1 MPIPTMNGNRFV
13 RIVLIV
19 FASCMALVPASL
31 TASGTKST
39 GLPDPPVS
47 KTKQKADEMLART
60 RPGYYIALFVT
71 NRKSSKMP
79 NARTRA
85 VVDCGS
91 SCPSS
96 PLPVTLISFSGKR
109 LDARQIQLDWTT
121 TSEVNNDYFEIERTL
136 NPATGFQ
143 AIGSVKGQGNSAAN
157 VSYQFTDPNAETV
170 YTYYRLKQ
178 VDLDGNFAYS
188 RIIAVKGY
196 HQELTVHAFPNP
208 GSGKELAFIVSGDIN
223 KESISVRIYDQKG
236 RSVYQNTKYILP
248 ENQQI
253 SLPGIATQPGSYY
266 IKIRTKQQEASSSF
280 IIIR

>member
-1 MPIPTMNGNRFV
+1 MPILLMHDNRFI

-19 FASCMALVPASL
+19 FASWMTLVPASFA
-31 TASGTKST
+31 ASGTKPT

-60 RPGYYIALFVT
+60 KPGYYTALFVT
-71 NRKSSKMP
+71 NRQGSKMP

-85 VVDCGS
+85 VADCGS
-91 SCPSS
+91 SCISS
-96 PLPVTLISFSGKR
+96 PLPVKLINFLGKR
-109 LDARQIQLDWTT
+109 LDARQVQLDWTT
-121 TSEVNNDYFEIERTL
+121 TNEVNNDYFEIERTL

-143 AIGSVKGQGNSAAN
+143 TVGSVKGQGNSAAN

-196 HQELTVHAFPNP
+196 HQELTVNAVPNP
-208 GSGKELAFIVSGDIN
+208 GSGKELAFIVSGDISE
-223 KESISVRIYDQKG
+223 ESISVRIYDQKG
-236 RSVYQNTKYILP
+236 ASVYQNTKYVLS

-253 SLPGIATQPGSYY
+253 SLPGITMQEGSYY
-266 IKIRTKQQEASSSF
+266 IKIRTEKQEASSSF
-280 IIIR
+280 VIIR

>member
-1 MPIPTMNGNRFV
+1 MPILNMNGNRFV

-19 FASCMALVPASL
+19 FASWMALMPASL
-31 TASGTKST
+31 SASGKESAE
-39 GLPDPPVS
+39 LPDPPVS
-47 KTKQKADEMLART
+47 KTKQKANEMLART
-60 RPGYYIALFVT
+60 KPGYYTALFVT
-71 NRKSSKMP
+71 NRKGSKMS

-85 VVDCGS
+85 VEACGTTCS
-91 SCPSS
+91 SS

-143 AIGSVKGQGNSAAN
+143 AVGSVKGQGNSAAD
-157 VSYQFTDPNAETV
+157 VSYQFTDPNAETI

-178 VDLDGNFAYS
+178 VDLDGSFVYS
-188 RIIAVKGY
+188 RIIAIKGY

-208 GSGKELAFIVSGDIN
+208 GSGKELAFIVAGETD

-236 RSVYQNTKYILP
+236 RLVYQNTKYILP

-253 SLPGIATQPGSYY
+253 SLPGIATQPGSYH

-280 IIIR
+280 VIIR